1 MMAMKFPFNLPFLR
15 KEEFREDKPRSGLL
29 SKLYLTQK
37 QRLQLLKWALYALV
51 LIVLSVVQDV
61 LLSRWRF
68 FGTTTDLVPCGI
80 FLIVVAEGMETG
92 SVFSLIAA
100 CCYLFSGSSS
110 GNYTIVIITLLSI
123 AAAFFRQ
130 SYLRKGFGASL
141 LCVSLA
147 MVLYQ
152 LSIFL
157 VAVFLDLT
165 AFSRITAHLMSAALT
180 LISVPILYPIV
191 GGIYSIGGDAWKE

>member
-1 MMAMKFPFNLPFLR
+1 MAMKFPFNLPFLQ
-15 KEEFREDKPRSGLL
+15 KEEFREDKPRSGLI

-61 LLSRWRF
+61 LLSRWLF

-100 CCYLFSGSSS
+100 CCYLFSGSSY

-123 AAAFFRQ
+123 GAAFFRQ
-130 SYLRKGFGASL
+130 NYLRKGFGASL

>member
-1 MMAMKFPFNLPFLR
+1 MAMKFPFKLPFLQ

-51 LIVLSVVQDV
+51 LVVLSVVQDV
-61 LLSRWRF
+61 LLSRF
-68 FGTTTDLVPCGI
+68 SIFGTTTELVPCGI

-100 CCYLFSGSSS
+100 CCYLFSGSAA

-123 AAAFFRQ
+123 GAAFFRQ
-130 SYLRKGFGASL
+130 SYLRKGFGASM
-141 LCVSLA
+141 LCVA
-147 MVLYQ
+147 PATVLYQ
-152 LSIFL
+152 LSVFFI
-157 VAVFLDLT
+157 AVFLDLT
-165 AFSRITAHLMSAALT
+165 AFSRITAHLMSAAMT
-180 LISVPILYPIV
+180 LVSAPILYPIV

>member
-1 MMAMKFPFNLPFLR
+1 M
-15 KEEFREDKPRSGLL
+15 
-29 SKLYLTQK
+29 
-37 QRLQLLKWALYALV
+37 
-51 LIVLSVVQDV
+51 
-61 LLSRWRF
+61 
-68 FGTTTDLVPCGI
+68 
-80 FLIVVAEGMETG
+80 
-92 SVFSLIAA
+92 
-100 CCYLFSGSSS
+100 
-110 GNYTIVIITLLSI
+110 IITLLSI
-123 AAAFFRQ
+123 GAAFFRQ

>member
-1 MMAMKFPFNLPFLR
+1 MAMKFPFNLPFLR

-123 AAAFFRQ
+123 GAAFFRQ
-130 SYLRKGFGASL
+130 SYLRKGLGASL